1 MTYKEAVS
9 AIYEILKTELQ
20 INTLE
25 SFHEDA
31 RLNEDLAI
39 DSVMMLQILLQLE
52 MDYGI
57 EIPDE
62 KIERDSF
69 FSVRTLAQF
78 LELQGQSEPTHD

>member
-20 INTLE
+20 LNTLE

>member
-20 INTLE
+20 LNTLE

-39 DSVMMLQILLQLE
+39 DSVMMLQVLLQLE
-52 MDYGI
+52 MEYGI
-57 EIPDE
+57 DIPDE
-62 KIERDSF
+62 KIERESF
-69 FSVRTLAQF
+69 FSVRTLAHF
-78 LELQGQSEPTHD
+78 LEAQEQTEPSHD